1 MPDLSLPVLLVDDY
15 ASMRRTIRSMLQH
28 IGFTSIK
35 EDDGSGALSL
45 IQDQDFALIV
55 SDLMMTPVSGLEIL
69 RKVRGH
75 PRTSGTLFV
84 MVTGAA
90 HKDLV
95 LAARDLKVDEY
106 LVKPFDTN
114 TLKRKLFALMERAG
128 LALLPPAAEKAV
140 RPTAPV
146 AAAAAEKDNAE
157 LAALKRA
164 IDALYALLDA
174 RLRAGDSLPHDDLVS
189 LIRVYIDRAVA
200 QGIEPHYRQQLD
212 AMLANLPAAKPPA
225 GGGLGGHLYR
235 VEKPA
240 LRATAIPDRRQN
252 KEGRPDERRSGRE
265 ARRYKRFSDPAL
277 HVIIGERSYRTV
289 DWSIGGLAVCG
300 YAGALQ
306 ADKQIKI
313 TLRVEGDQEEQKTF
327 SDRAVVVRNNPD
339 AGTLA
344 LRFTSHSSATL
355 KVLEYLTRRQE
366 TPVEATRA
374 PMAAPSSA

>member
-1 MPDLSLPVLLVDDY
+1 MLDLSLPVLLVDDY

-28 IGFTSIK
+28 IGFTTIT

-45 IQDQDFALIV
+45 IQDLDFGLIV

-75 PRTSGTLFV
+75 PRTQATLFV

-90 HKDLV
+90 HQDMV
-95 LAARDLKVDEY
+95 LAARGLKVDDY
-106 LVKPFDTN
+106 VVKPFDTN
-114 TLKRKLFALMERAG
+114 TLKRKLFALMERG
-128 LALLPPAAEKAV
+128 GVALTPAAE
-140 RPTAPV
+140 TATQPPV
-146 AAAAAEKDNAE
+146 LAAAAPANKENAG

-164 IDALYALLDA
+164 IEKLYALLDA
-174 RLRAGDSLPHDDLVS
+174 RLRAGDSQPHDDLVS

-200 QGIEPHYRQQLD
+200 QGVEPHYRQQLD
-212 AMLANLPAAKPPA
+212 AMLANLPTAKPGT

-252 KEGRPDERRSGRE
+252 KGALPDERRSGRE

-277 HVIIGERSYRTV
+277 HVTIGERSYRTV
-289 DWSIGGLAVCG
+289 DWSIGGLAIGG
-300 YAGALQ
+300 YSGALQ
-306 ADKQIKI
+306 PDKQIKV
-313 TLRVEGDQEEQKTF
+313 TLRVEGDEEEKKTF
-327 SDRAVVVRNNPD
+327 ADRAVVMRNNPG
-339 AGTLA
+339 AGILA

-374 PMAAPSSA
+374 PAAAPSGP

>member
-1 MPDLSLPVLLVDDY
+1 LLDLSLPVLLVDDY

-28 IGFTSIK
+28 IGFTTIT

-45 IQDQDFALIV
+45 IQDLDFGLIV

-75 PRTSGTLFV
+75 PRTQATLFV

-90 HKDLV
+90 HQDMV
-95 LAARDLKVDEY
+95 LAARGLKVDDY
-106 LVKPFDTN
+106 VVKPFDTN
-114 TLKRKLFALMERAG
+114 TLKRKLFALMERG
-128 LALLPPAAEKAV
+128 GVALTPAAE
-140 RPTAPV
+140 TATQPPV
-146 AAAAAEKDNAE
+146 PAAAAPANKENAG

-164 IDALYALLDA
+164 IEKLYALLDA
-174 RLRAGDSLPHDDLVS
+174 RLRAGDSQPHDDLVS

-200 QGIEPHYRQQLD
+200 QGVEPHYRQQLD
-212 AMLANLPAAKPPA
+212 AMLANLPTAKPGT

-252 KEGRPDERRSGRE
+252 KGALPDERRSGRE

-277 HVIIGERSYRTV
+277 HVTIGERSYRTV
-289 DWSIGGLAVCG
+289 DWSIGGLAIGG
-300 YAGALQ
+300 YSGALQ
-306 ADKQIKI
+306 PDKQIKV
-313 TLRVEGDQEEQKTF
+313 TLRVEGDEEEKKTF
-327 SDRAVVVRNNPD
+327 ADRAVVMRNNPG
-339 AGTLA
+339 AGILA

-374 PMAAPSSA
+374 PAAAPSGP